1 MAQDRFS
8 LQGRVALVTGAS
20 SGLGAH
26 FAKVLAEA
34 GATVVIAARRVERL
48 EALQQELAGSGA
60 EALALSLD
68 VTANESVT
76 AALDAIENRYGAVT
90 VLVNNAGVADSRH
103 CLKVDEGSWDYIMET
118 NLKGAW
124 RMAREVAARCV
135 TAGANGSIVNIASIL
150 GLRVGFGESAYAASK
165 AGLVQLTRAM
175 ALELAAKGVRVNAIC
190 PGYFATEMNDSFLAS
205 EQGQAMLQAT
215 PSRRAGRME
224 ELDGALL
231 LLASDAGSF
240 MSGTAI
246 PVDGGHMVSSL

>member
-1 MAQDRFS
+1 MTQDRFS

-34 GATVVIAARRVERL
+34 GATVVIGARRVERL
-48 EALQQELAGSGA
+48 EALQQELSSSGGKVL
-60 EALALSLD
+60 ALALD
-68 VTANESVT
+68 VTAADSVT
-76 AALDAIENRYGAVT
+76 GALDTIESRFGPVT

-103 CLKVDEGSWDYIMET
+103 CLKVDDDSWDYIMDT

-135 TAGANGSIVNIASIL
+135 AAGTNGSIVNIASIL
-150 GLRVGFGESAYAASK
+150 GLRVGFGESAYGTSK
-165 AGLVQLTRAM
+165 AGLVQLSRAM
-175 ALELAAKGVRVNAIC
+175 ALVLSGKGVRVYAIC
-190 PGYFATEMNDSFLAS
+190 PGYFSTEMNDDFLAS
-205 EQGQAMLQAT
+205 EQGQAMVQAT

-240 MSGTAI
+240 MTGTAI